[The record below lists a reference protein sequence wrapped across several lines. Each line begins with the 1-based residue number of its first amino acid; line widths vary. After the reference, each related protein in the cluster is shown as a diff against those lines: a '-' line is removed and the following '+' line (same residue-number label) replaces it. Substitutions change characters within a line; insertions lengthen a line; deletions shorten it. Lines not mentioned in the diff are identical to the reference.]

1 MKYITALFL
10 GASMLL
16 ACTANKQASEVE
28 PEVIISTSK
37 GDIVIKLYNE
47 TPIHRDN
54 FLHLAETGALDSTL
68 FHRVIKDFMI
78 QGGDPSSRG
87 AAPDVFL
94 GEDQVGEDLPAEFNY
109 PKLFHKRGAIAAARE
124 SDDVNPERKSSG
136 SQFYIVWGKVFE
148 NDSVL
153 DARYEQTK
161 RMGTAPIA
169 DEVRET
175 YCTLGG
181 TPHLDG
187 IYTVFGEVVSGLE
200 VVDSIQNV
208 ATNQDDRPMED
219 VVVTS
224 IKIKK

>member
-1 MKYITALFL
+1 MKHLFL
-10 GASMLL
+10 AIIASFALL
-16 ACTANKQASEVE
+16 SCAGSSIVQKE
-28 PEVIISTSK
+28 PQVVISTNK
-37 GDIVIKLYNE
+37 GDIVVKLYNQ

-54 FLHLAETGALDSTL
+54 FLKLAETGALDSTL

-78 QGGDPSSRG
+78 QGGDPDSRG
-87 AAPDVFL
+87 AAPGVML
-94 GEDQVGEDLPAEFNY
+94 GEGEVGEPLPAEFRY
-109 PKLFHKRGAIAAARE
+109 PELFHKRGVIAAARE
-124 SDDVNPERKSSG
+124 GDSVNPERKSSS

-148 NDSVL
+148 TDSLL

-175 YCTLGG
+175 YRTLGG

-187 IYTVFGEVVSGLE
+187 IYTVFGEVVTGLE
-200 VVDSIQNV
+200 VVDAIQNV
-208 ATNQDDRPMED
+208 VTDENDRPIED

-224 IKIKK
+224 IKVKK